1 LNPPTISYLSNIYF
15 EPGAVRLLPDILQQ
29 RGVQRPLVVTD
40 SDLVSLGMIDR
51 LPVGDVPVF
60 ADVQTNP
67 SERNVLAGVQSF
79 KEEGC
84 DGVLAVGGGSPIDCA
99 KGIALLATHPG
110 PLEQYAFL
118 EGGLPK
124 VTGDKPPVIAVPTTA
139 GSGSEVGRATLITMS
154 SGRKLA
160 IISPHMIPVAVVS
173 DPELTLSMPPKLTAA
188 SGMDAITHC
197 VEVYCSRKFNPV
209 ADAIALD
216 GLVRGYRNII
226 PATQNGSDMDARSE
240 MLMCALQGGLGF
252 QKGLGL
258 IHSLSHP
265 LGSLED
271 KRLHH
276 GILNALFLP
285 HVLAFNMDACPEKMD
300 TMAHVM
306 GLSDRSGLPDASTK
320 LLKDLDLPLTLGE
333 IGVTMDDIEPLV
345 PAAFQDHS
353 TPPNPKDATE
363 EDCRALFK
371 AAL

>member
-1 LNPPTISYLSNIYF
+1 MNPPTISYLSSIYF

-29 RGVQRPLVVTD
+29 RGIRRPLVVTD
-40 SDLVSLGMIDR
+40 SALVSLGTIDR
-51 LPVGDVPVF
+51 LPI

-67 SERNVLAGVQSF
+67 SERNVLAGVKAF

-84 DGVLAVGGGSPIDCA
+84 DGVVAVGGGSPIDCA
-99 KGIALLATHPG
+99 KGIALLATHPE

-118 EGGLPK
+118 EGGLTK
-124 VTGDKPPVIAVPTTA
+124 VTGNKPPVIAVPTTA
-139 GSGSEVGRATLITMS
+139 GSGSEVGRAALITMS

-160 IISPHMIPVAVVS
+160 IIGPHMIPEAVLS

-216 GLVRGYRNII
+216 GLARGYRNIRT
-226 PATQNGSDMDARSE
+226 ATKNGSDRDARSE
-240 MLMCALQGGLGF
+240 MLMCALEGGLGF

-276 GILNALFLP
+276 GTLNAIFLP
-285 HVLAFNMDACPEKMD
+285 HVLAFNMEACPGKMD
-300 TMAHVM
+300 IMAQVM
-306 GLSDRSGLPDASTK
+306 GLPDRSGLPDASTQ
-320 LLKDLDLPLTLGE
+320 LLKDLGLPLTLGE
-333 IGVTMDDIEPLV
+333 MGLTIADIEPLV
-345 PAAFQDHS
+345 PAALQDHS
-353 TPPNPKDATE
+353 TPPNPRDATE